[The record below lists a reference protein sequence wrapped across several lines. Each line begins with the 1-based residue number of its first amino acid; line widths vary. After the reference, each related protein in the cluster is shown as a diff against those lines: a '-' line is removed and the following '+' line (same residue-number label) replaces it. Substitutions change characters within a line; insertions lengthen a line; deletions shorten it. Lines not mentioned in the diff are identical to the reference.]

1 MKDQLVQRLTVLKA
15 EFDAGQRMLAELE
28 SKQAELRNTLIRIS
42 GAVQVLEE
50 ELAKSA
56 SAASPAV
63 TLEDS
68 DTNEPARLNSGAS

>member
-15 EFDAGQRMLAELE
+15 EFEAGQKMLAELE

-50 ELAKSA
+50 ELAKAA
-56 SAASPAV
+56 SAPSPV
-63 TLEDS
+63 VPLDGGE
-68 DTNEPARLNSGAS
+68 TNGPARLNGEAS

>member
-1 MKDQLVQRLTVLKA
+1 MKDQLLQRLTVLKA

-50 ELAKSA
+50 ELAKAA
-56 SAASPAV
+56 SASPAV
-63 TLEDS
+63 TLEGS
-68 DTNEPARLNSGAS
+68 ETTALAGLNGTAL

>member
-50 ELAKSA
+50 ELAK
-56 SAASPAV
+56 AAATPVAADIIGAK
-63 TLEDS
+63 E
-68 DTNEPARLNSGAS
+68 TNELSRINGQGS